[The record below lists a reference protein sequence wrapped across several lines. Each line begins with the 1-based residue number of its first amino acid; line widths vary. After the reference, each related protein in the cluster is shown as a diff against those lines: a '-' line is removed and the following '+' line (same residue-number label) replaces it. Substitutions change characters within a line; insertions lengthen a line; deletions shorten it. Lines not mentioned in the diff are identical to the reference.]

1 LSTDAKSRRTKVK
14 MPFFSEVRVE
24 KMHLAYRQLSD
35 ITWQILRNPLG
46 ATGIAILVVFTV
58 LAVIGPSIAPYDTSN
73 LDEGKWAKPSDFA
86 TDSPDWPKLA
96 FLMLPPFAS
105 LFVSAVALVAA
116 YKRTPAWRLNKAIQI
131 AALVVSLIAA
141 GIVYTAY
148 LLEML
153 EPGESIGLLITPA
166 AVLSVVS
173 AVTMARM
180 YERAPR
186 PLTSSPTLLYAFV
199 TSVMAMEL
207 ILVVYMSEY
216 LTELADH
223 SDVLTLAAIVVAVTS
238 SALTAVGFART
249 KKQSP
254 NRGPE
259 LTALVSSAAVACLLI
274 LTIVVYTWDKAE
286 RPYLWGSVTGE
297 WLGVM
302 GLFTVLGTCL
312 VMVSNGT
319 RRRVTKN
326 RRTKRWIGIVCALA
340 PVFLMLGLA
349 IGDIPQDQKGD
360 YLLGGYAL
368 NGVLLFVSGI
378 CFHSAYKRPHGVV
391 TQSEK
396 RGVKIPTRI
405 ATISVATAVTLGSVL
420 MLAGFVAYL
429 TENWTTHW
437 LGTDT
442 FEADIFSKLLYG
454 ARTSMIVGIF
464 SAIIASVLGAIVG
477 LYSGYVG
484 GRVDEVIMRANDV
497 VLSIPWLV
505 LMIIVAAL
513 LGTIDLLGIILI
525 IGFTGWSPTAR
536 MVRAQVLSIRERQYI
551 ERARAIGASDLGII
565 RRHVLPNSFPLVF
578 ANTILTVA
586 VSILSEATL
595 SFLGMRPIG
604 VVTWGTMLSF
614 AQSAGAF
621 TIGLHWWIIAPG
633 LCIVLVVLGF
643 TLLGY
648 ALDDILNPKL
658 RKR

>member
-1 LSTDAKSRRTKVK
+1 MSTNTKSRGTKVK
-14 MPFFSEVRVE
+14 LPFFSEVRVE

-35 ITWQILRNPLG
+35 ITWQILKNPLG
-46 ATGIAILVVFTV
+46 ATGIAILVVFIV
-58 LAVIGPSIAPYDTSN
+58 LAFIGPAIAPYDTSN
-73 LDEGKWAKPSDFA
+73 LGEGKWSKPSDFA

-96 FLMLPPFAS
+96 FLILPPFAS
-105 LFVSAVALVAA
+105 FFVSLVTLVAA
-116 YKRTPAWRLNKAIQI
+116 YKRTAAWRLNKTIQT
-131 AALVVSLIAA
+131 AALAVSLMAI
-141 GIVYTAY
+141 GIIYAAY
-148 LLEML
+148 LLQL
-153 EPGESIGLLITPA
+153 SGPGESAGLLVTPGA
-166 AVLSVVS
+166 ILLTVSVIALAKAYRRASKPLSEGS
-173 AVTMARM
+173 M
-180 YERAPR
+180 
-186 PLTSSPTLLYAFV
+186 LLYAF
-199 TSVMAMEL
+199 
-207 ILVVYMSEY
+207 ILALAAVGLTMTVFVSEY
-216 LTELADH
+216 LTELAEYA
-223 SDVLTLAAIVVAVTS
+223 DVLMLVAVAVAAILAV
-238 SALTAVGFART
+238 LTAVEMLRAT
-249 KKQSP
+249 KPSP
-254 NRGPE
+254 NRG
-259 LTALVSSAAVACLLI
+259 LGVNALATSAAAACLLI
-274 LTIVVYTWDKAE
+274 LAYVTYSWDTDA
-286 RPYLWGSVTGE
+286 RPDLWSRVIGE
-297 WLGVM
+297 WLGAMYV
-302 GLFTVLGTCL
+302 FTVLGISL

-319 RRRVTKN
+319 RRRVTKS
-326 RRTKRWIGIVCALA
+326 RRNKRWVGIVCALA
-340 PVFLMLGLA
+340 PIFLMIGLA
-349 IGDIPQDQKGD
+349 IGDIPVDQKGE
-360 YLLGGYAL
+360 YLFGGYAL

-420 MLAGFVAYL
+420 ILAGFIAYL